1 MRTAYDI
8 LGVSASATMDEI
20 KKAYRAL
27 VKSHHPDVRPD
38 LDEPDAHER
47 FLEIKTAYEVLVDP
61 VRRAEHD
68 RDPHGEM
75 LAEEL
80 KERRLAQRLR
90 RRRRLKRLYQ

>member
-8 LGVSASATMDEI
+8 LGVSASATVDEI

-27 VKSHHPDVRPD
+27 VRSHHPDVRTD
-38 LDEPDAHER
+38 LDEPDATER

-68 RDPHGEM
+68 RDPE
-75 LAEEL
+75 AEILQREL
-80 KERRLAQRLR
+80 QERRLAQRLR